1 MASDGHSGAQREKN
15 PTINTGLAGLN
26 IAADGLGQTRDGTDD
41 DGVKP

>member
-15 PTINTGLAGLN
+15 TKINTGLAGLN
-26 IAADGLGQTRDGTDD
+26 IAADGLGQTPEGADD